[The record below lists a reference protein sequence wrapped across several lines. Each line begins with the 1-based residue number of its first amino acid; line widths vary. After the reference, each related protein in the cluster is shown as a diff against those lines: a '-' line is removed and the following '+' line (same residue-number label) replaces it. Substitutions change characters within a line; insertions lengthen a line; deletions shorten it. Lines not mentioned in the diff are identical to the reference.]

1 MNFRLYIQLLIIGI
15 LISFSLSSYADNEK
29 TIIYNAYISNDMG
42 VWKKTIDNMNAQ
54 KNKTIEREFELL
66 NYEYGYIGWCVGMK
80 KKEEASIYITRGDNR
95 INKLKK
101 NKENL
106 GLVHAYK
113 AAFYGFQIG
122 MNKVKAPFLGPK
134 SIEEAKKAIEL
145 DKNNYFGYMQYGNIE
160 YYMPA
165 IFGGSKEKSLEYY
178 LKSKKIMDSKNLK
191 QDWIYLNLVVLIAQT
206 YQELNNWNYADAYY
220 KLALKLAPDFKWVS
234 KDLYPKFLKTKK
246 QNE

>member
-1 MNFRLYIQLLIIGI
+1 MKFRKYIQLFIIGI

-66 NYEYGYIGWCVGMK
+66 NYEYGYIGFCIGTK
-80 KKEEASIYITRGDNR
+80 KKEEASIYIARGESR
-95 INKLKK
+95 INKLMKSK
-101 NKENL
+101 QNL

-113 AAFYGFQIG
+113 AAFIGFQIG

-134 SIEEAKKAIEL
+134 SIDEAKKSIEL
-145 DKNNYFGYMQYGNIE
+145 DRQNHFGYMQYGNIE

-165 IFGGSKEKSLEYY
+165 IFGGSKEKALEYY

-191 QDWIYLNLVVLIAQT
+191 QDWIYLNLVTLIAIT
-206 YQELNNWNYADAYY
+206 YQELNDWNNANAYY

-234 KDLYPKFLKTKK
+234 KELYPKFLKTKK
-246 QNE
+246 

>member
-1 MNFRLYIQLLIIGI
+1 MNFKLYIQLLIIGI

-29 TIIYNAYISNDMG
+29 SIIYNAYINNDMG

-66 NYEYGYIGWCVGMK
+66 NYEYGYIGFCIGMK
-80 KKEEASIYITRGDNR
+80 KKEEASIYIARGESR
-95 INKLKK
+95 INKLMK
-101 NKENL
+101 NKANL

-134 SIEEAKKAIEL
+134 SIEEAKTSIEL
-145 DKNNYFGYMQYGNIE
+145 DKNNYFGYMQFGNIE

-165 IFGGSKEKSLEYY
+165 IFGGSKQKALEYY
-178 LKSKKIMDSKNLK
+178 LKSKTIMDKNNLK

-220 KLALKLAPDFKWVS
+220 KLALKLAPDFQWVS
-234 KDLYPKFLKTKK
+234 KELYPKFLKTKK